1 MYKGKRFSA
10 IILAGGSGKRMSSK
24 RPKQY
29 MDIHNKPLLYYSI
42 QAFQESDVDEIII
55 VSDPAHHDYC
65 AYYIVKKYRFSKV
78 KRVVDG
84 GDERFQSSANG
95 LNVVGDSDYVLI
107 HDGARPCLSQETIRH
122 CMDTVMEHGA
132 CTAAVPMID
141 TVCQVDETNRI
152 GHIPNRNLLWSIQTP
167 QCFRRDEIIQAHR
180 MLAEAL
186 PQMDETEQKLITDDV
201 RVYKS
206 MLGLDVY
213 TCLGSY
219 ENIKVTTLSDVN
231 KVKTYIAA
239 HTKVL

>member
-1 MYKGKRFSA
+1 MYKGKRFTA
-10 IILAGGSGKRMSSK
+10 IILAGGSGKRMSTK

-29 MDIHNKPLLYYSI
+29 MDIHNKPMLYYSI

-84 GDERFQSSANG
+84 GEERFQSTANG
-95 LNVVGDSDYVLI
+95 LKVVKDSDYVLI
-107 HDGARPCLSQETIRH
+107 HDGARPCISQETILR
-122 CMDTVMEHGA
+122 CMDSVIEHGA

-141 TVCQVDETNRI
+141 TVCQVDDQNRI
-152 GHIPNRNLLWSIQTP
+152 GHIPDRNYLWSIQTP
-167 QCFRRDEIIQAHR
+167 QCFRTQEIKHAHT
-180 MLAEAL
+180 MLEETYAHL
-186 PQMDETEQKLITDDV
+186 TEQERKTITDDV
-201 RVYKS
+201 RVYQD

-219 ENIKVTTLSDVN
+219 ENIKVTTISDIN
-231 KVKTYIAA
+231 KVKTYIAL